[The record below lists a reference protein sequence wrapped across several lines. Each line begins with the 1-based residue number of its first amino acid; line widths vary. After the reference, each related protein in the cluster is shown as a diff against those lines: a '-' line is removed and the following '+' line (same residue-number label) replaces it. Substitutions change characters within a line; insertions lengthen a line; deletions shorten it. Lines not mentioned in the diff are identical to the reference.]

1 MASQDTQV
9 VWTASPA
16 VYQKSR
22 GAVDLLKLFRPGK
35 GSECLLIAYRV
46 LCTS

>member
-16 VYQKSR
+16 QKSR

-35 GSECLLIAYRV
+35 GSECLVIVYRV